1 VSAAI
6 SPATGRS
13 YGVQRICRVWALPR
27 SSFYHAANRNTLPR
41 PARRG
46 PAPPVAEASLLAAI
60 KADLASSPFRGEGH
74 RKVWARLRYG
84 LGLPVG
90 RNRVLRLM
98 RENQLLSPYRRPPR
112 PANDHDGTILTEA
125 PDVLWGTDASMVQTL
140 EDGRVWIFAALDHFN
155 SEVIGHYVSTD
166 GSRFSALEPISQALT
181 ERFGGIAAN
190 AARGVT
196 VRADN
201 GPQYIARHFT
211 RQIAHWGMA
220 LSHAFPHQPETNGV
234 CERFFRTLK
243 EQAIFGRIF
252 RTTAEVKAA
261 VSEFVARYNAS
272 WHLARLGFR
281 SPLGYRAR
289 HSAAANL
296 QMAA

>member
-1 VSAAI
+1 MSAAI

-13 YGVQRICRVWALPR
+13 YGVQRVCRVWVLPR
-27 SSFYHAANRNTLPR
+27 SSFYHAANRNTARR

-46 PAPPVAEASLLAAI
+46 PAPPVAEVSLLAAI

-98 RENQLLSPYRRPPR
+98 RENQLLSPYRRPTR

-181 ERFGGIAAN
+181 ERFGGIGAN
-190 AARGVT
+190 AARGIT

-234 CERFFRTLK
+234 CERFFRTGPC
-243 EQAIFGRIF
+243 EP
-252 RTTAEVKAA
+252 
-261 VSEFVARYNAS
+261 
-272 WHLARLGFR
+272 RL
-281 SPLGYRAR
+281 
-289 HSAAANL
+289 HW
-296 QMAA
+296 